1 MFTSFFVD
9 VVFLSRV
16 SPNKSTKNLLKLIN
30 WPRGVKV
37 TRKIYKNQLC
47 LYVLAMNSTNQKNEI
62 KYLGVNLIKE
72 MLGLYTENYKVLL
85 KETEEY
91 LNKILWVPGSVNLV
105 FFRMAIL
112 FSKVHRFSVTLIK
125 IPASFLCINRQSDR
139 KIHMEM
145 QGTQKSENNLEN

>member
-1 MFTSFFVD
+1 
-9 VVFLSRV
+9 
-16 SPNKSTKNLLKLIN
+16 
-30 WPRGVKV
+30 
-37 TRKIYKNQLC
+37 
-47 LYVLAMNSTNQKNEI
+47 MNSTNQKNEI

-125 IPASFLCINRQSDR
+125 ISASFLCINRQSDR